1 MRESKAQAE
10 ARVELAKRRDNVTW
24 RNNTGKATHY
34 KGGKTCPMCKK
45 QTLGAK
51 SFTVPYGLSI
61 GSTDLVSCVPVDLSI
76 AVKRT
81 WGPPSSWGTPEI
93 RKVTLGAFVGIEMKS
108 AKGRVKEDQDTFR
121 NLVKRFGGHVDTA
134 RSAEEAVAII
144 ESVKRL
150 EPWI

>member
-51 SFTVPYGLSI
+51 SFTVPYGLSV
-61 GSTDLVSCVPVDLSI
+61 GSTDLISCVPVE
-76 AVKRT
+76 VRT
-81 WGPPSSWGTPEI
+81 VSQGEVCEI
-93 RKVTLGAFVGIEMKS
+93 TIGAFVGIEMKS